1 MIDMYQHL
9 KLNNLQLNQIYKEFF
24 RIKVL
29 MMLTEKLN
37 ISWHIFNGCEYRY
50 ICLFYHCYGNIIN
63 TLVVFFSGG
72 KDTKFN
78 VIQDHIMI
86 STLLIITIVIYH
98 VNFISRNLLVITIN
112 LTNKFTLHKLLQLI
126 WGLQQ
131 FFFITITT
139 GDRVI

>member
-1 MIDMYQHL
+1 MSRSYKWNQHMIDIYQHL

-63 TLVVFFSGG
+63 RLVFLFSGG

-78 VIQDHIMI
+78 VIHDHIMI
-86 STLLIITIVIYH
+86 STY
-98 VNFISRNLLVITIN
+98 VNHNNCYLSCKFHLKKSPCYFYKS
-112 LTNKFTLHKLLQLI
+112 NK
-126 WGLQQ
+126 
-131 FFFITITT
+131 
-139 GDRVI
+139 